1 MTAASW
7 PRGKPARDRLL
18 CLEPRTGRRRD
29 RTVGELPT
37 LLAPGDLV
45 VVNDSATLPASL
57 GARLGDAPVELR
69 LAGERAPGV
78 WEAVLF
84 GPGDWRTR
92 TEDRPAPPEARAG
105 DRLALGPEL
114 AATIAAV
121 SPISPRLLTVR
132 FDQEPDLF
140 WPALYRH
147 GRPIQYAYAAGPLEL
162 WHTQTSYASRPWS
175 VEAPSAGRPLE
186 PSLLAALARR
196 GVALATLTHA
206 AGLSST
212 GDAALDRAL
221 PLPER
226 YDVPA
231 ATVAAI
237 EAARAREGRVVAVGT
252 TVVRALEGCAGAHD
266 GRLVA
271 GVGVTDLRI
280 GAGFRAAVASGILT
294 GMHEPEASHFSLLEA
309 FAPRALLADAHA
321 HAEAAGYLAHEF
333 GDSMLILPEPARAA
347 ARRAFESSGSSA

>member
-1 MTAASW
+1 VTAASW
-7 PRGKPARDRLL
+7 PRGEPALDRLL
-18 CLEPRTGRRRD
+18 HVDPRTGHLRD
-29 RTVGELPT
+29 GKVGDLPT

-57 GARLGDAPVELR
+57 RGRLGDAPVELR
-69 LAGERAPGV
+69 LAGERAAGV
-78 WEAVLF
+78 WDAVLF
-84 GPGDWRTR
+84 GVGDWRTR
-92 TEDRPAPPEARAG
+92 TEDRPAPPAARVG
-105 DRLALGPEL
+105 DRLGLGPEL
-114 AATIAAV
+114 AATITAV
-121 SPISPRLLTVR
+121 SEISPRLVTVG
-132 FDQEPDLF
+132 FEAAPDIF

-147 GRPIQYAYAAGPLEL
+147 GRPVQYAYTAGPLEL

-237 EAARAREGRVVAVGT
+237 EATRARRGRVVAVGT
-252 TVVRALEGCAGAHD
+252 TVVRALEGCARAHG

-271 GVGVTDLRI
+271 GEGVTDLRV
-280 GAGFRAAVASGILT
+280 GAGFERAVADGVFT

-309 FAPRALLADAHA
+309 FAPRALLAEAHA
-321 HAEAAGYLAHEF
+321 HAEAGGYLAHEF
-333 GDSMLILPEPARAA
+333 GDSMLILPERA
-347 ARRAFESSGSSA
+347 